1 MATLRATNL
10 RGRSANDAPNLPDGA
25 NITGVCTATS
35 FAGDGSSLTGIDA
48 TTVKDSGG
56 TTRVAGNT
64 SGIVVTGVSTLTG
77 NVLVDGGGSSVNLQF
92 KDTSGAYQR
101 MGIVK
106 DNDKLQLG
114 EYNNAGDTFTDVLT
128 VSGNGDRVI
137 IGHDANIGGSK
148 LQSNTTG
155 AAAFE
160 ATSWYNGADATG
172 VSIRKSRGSTPGD
185 YTVVQD
191 GDGLGSLNFAGADG
205 TDWANGARI
214 KATVN
219 GTPGSNDMPTKLEFF
234 VSADGTEN
242 LTERLEVNSS
252 GITVVGTVA
261 ATAVTGD
268 GSGLTNLPSAGVT
281 TTSQYSAS
289 GIITINLGSGQ
300 AHEVTLAA
308 GISTITV
315 TGGTVGESHSV
326 IITQPSSGITTVG
339 FSTYFLWP
347 SGSVPNLSK
356 GSASSEIDMITFVVK
371 QQTQT
376 GTGVTQLLA
385 SAGLDYH

>member
-1 MATLRATNL
+1 MSKLQVNDIVDKDDV
-10 RGRSANDAPNLPDGA
+10 SAPGFSKGA

-35 FAGDGSSLTGIDA
+35 FSGNLTGNVTGTLTGTA
-48 TTVKDSGG
+48 SGL
-56 TTRVAGNT
+56 AG
-64 SGIVVTGVSTLTG
+64 SPDIAVGQVTAGVSTFTG

-137 IGHDANIGGSK
+137 VGHDSNIGGSK
-148 LQSNTTG
+148 LQTNTTG

-234 VSADGTEN
+234 ISNDGTEN

-252 GITVVGTVA
+252 GITVAGTISDSDGTLRSLPVNSQTSAYSLVA
-261 ATAVTGD
+261 ADAGKLIKITTGGVTCPNGESFSAGDMISIMNESDSDQTITQGGGATLYWTADGTTGNRTLGARGVATIVMAGSSAFYIS
-268 GSGLTNLPSAGVT
+268 GSGLS
-281 TTSQYSAS
+281 
-289 GIITINLGSGQ
+289 
-300 AHEVTLAA
+300 
-308 GISTITV
+308 
-315 TGGTVGESHSV
+315 
-326 IITQPSSGITTVG
+326 
-339 FSTYFLWP
+339 
-347 SGSVPNLSK
+347 
-356 GSASSEIDMITFVVK
+356 
-371 QQTQT
+371 
-376 GTGVTQLLA
+376 
-385 SAGLDYH
+385 

>member
-101 MGIVK
+101 LGIVK

-114 EYNNAGDTFTDVLT
+114 EYNNAGDTFTDILT
-128 VSGNGDRVI
+128 V
-137 IGHDANIGGSK
+137 
-148 LQSNTTG
+148 TG
-155 AAAFE
+155 AGDNVGVGTDIPTPSSSA
-160 ATSWYNGADATG
+160 YNGATLHLGQPSTSASGSQLKFTTG
-172 VSIRKSRGSTPGD
+172 TSGHAAADGAYLAYYSNNHLYIYNREDEGISFGTNNTERVVFDSGGNVSITGICT
-185 YTVVQD
+185 
-191 GDGLGSLNFAGADG
+191 
-205 TDWANGARI
+205 
-214 KATVN
+214 AT
-219 GTPGSNDMPTKLEFF
+219 SF
-234 VSADGTEN
+234 S
-242 LTERLEVNSS
+242 
-252 GITVVGTVA
+252 
-261 ATAVTGD
+261 GD
-268 GSGLTNLPSAGVT
+268 GSALTGIEAGIT
-281 TTSQYSAS
+281 TTYQYAQS
-289 GIITINLGSGQ
+289 GVITVNLGTGQ
-300 AHEVTLAA
+300 AHEITLAA

-315 TGGTVGESHSV
+315 TGGEVGSSHHI

-347 SGSVPNLSK
+347 SGGAPNISK
-356 GSASSEIDMITFVVK
+356 ASANSEIDMVTFVVK

-385 SAGLDYH
+385 TSGLDYQ

>member
-64 SGIVVTGVSTLTG
+64 SGIVVTGVSTFNGSLINQVNAGECQIRAGYNTTKYVQIG
-77 NVLVDGGGSSVNLQF
+77 RASSGSYEFISQENGSSLEFGTAESADGGGAAKFYIDRYGKVGVGEASPNNYS
-92 KDTSGAYQR
+92 SGANNLVITAAS
-101 MGIVK
+101 GS
-106 DNDKLQLG
+106 
-114 EYNNAGDTFTDVLT
+114 NAGITINNDSGGTDSGGIFFAHGSGANAVGRVRYHHDADYMAFT
-128 VSGNGDRVI
+128 VSNSEGLRIDMGGNV
-137 IGHDANIGGSK
+137 NIAGVC
-148 LQSNTTG
+148 T
-155 AAAFE
+155 
-160 ATSWYNGADATG
+160 ATS
-172 VSIRKSRGSTPGD
+172 
-185 YTVVQD
+185 
-191 GDGLGSLNFAGADG
+191 FA
-205 TDWANGARI
+205 
-214 KATVN
+214 
-219 GTPGSNDMPTKLEFF
+219 
-234 VSADGTEN
+234 
-242 LTERLEVNSS
+242 
-252 GITVVGTVA
+252 
-261 ATAVTGD
+261 GD
-268 GSGLTNLPSAGVT
+268 GSALTNLPSSGVT

-315 TGGTVGESHSV
+315 TGGTVGESHSL